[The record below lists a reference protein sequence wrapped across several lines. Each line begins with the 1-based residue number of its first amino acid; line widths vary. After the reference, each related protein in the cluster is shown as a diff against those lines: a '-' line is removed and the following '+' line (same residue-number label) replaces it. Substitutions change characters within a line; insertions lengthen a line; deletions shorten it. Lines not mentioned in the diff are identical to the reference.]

1 MVAHAAPPHEAPHWG
16 HAQNLISHS
25 STYWG
30 AQGPAASGG
39 GSLVGYKPSY
49 AVPLFERSDVKRVP
63 VVLVLRNFSENF
75 PKL

>member
-1 MVAHAAPPHEAPHWG
+1 MIHVHV
-16 HAQNLISHS
+16 QISILE
-25 STYWG
+25 G
-30 AQGPAASGG
+30 QAASGG
-39 GSLVGYKPSY
+39 GSLVGYKSSY